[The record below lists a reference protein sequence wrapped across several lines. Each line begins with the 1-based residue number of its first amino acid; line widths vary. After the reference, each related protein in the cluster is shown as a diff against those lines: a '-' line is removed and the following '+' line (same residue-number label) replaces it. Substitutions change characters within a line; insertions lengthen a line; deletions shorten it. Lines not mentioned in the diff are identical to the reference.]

1 MTLKTKKGKLGSE
14 FSWKDD
20 ELQLP
25 IQSALEFKS
34 KCEFEGD
41 SWESK
46 RSKCQKSYDVSIKQ
60 YPNYKENYPNK
71 DITSKDRAGLLY

>member
-41 SWESK
+41 SW
-46 RSKCQKSYDVSIKQ
+46 
-60 YPNYKENYPNK
+60 
-71 DITSKDRAGLLY
+71 